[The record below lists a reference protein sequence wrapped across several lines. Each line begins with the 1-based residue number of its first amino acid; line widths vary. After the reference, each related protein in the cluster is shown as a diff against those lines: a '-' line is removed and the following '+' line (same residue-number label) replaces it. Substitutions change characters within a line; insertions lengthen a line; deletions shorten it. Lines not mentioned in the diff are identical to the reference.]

1 MECTR
6 IYMCGKDCAA
16 IRLQTFALSAAALIW
31 VCLTMLPAARA
42 ETVLTRKR
50 VGNNSEGVTYVT
62 SGHWKNRVVAIDGN
76 DVLAINLGGPDDS
89 SLESDGSENPNGA
102 LRGPGWKKIF
112 DVLALGKDARVPRGI
127 LFVPGKNE
135 FLFSGF
141 STTNL
146 FHTDEFGN
154 PLAPIVLSGL
164 ANPTDFALYEGLT
177 WIPGDAPKHPN
188 TIAALMIRA
197 SDFVAHVIYIRLDG
211 TVEAEV
217 LPQPGTPV
225 QAYICGI
232 AYQPQ
237 RPGTLLLSECGSGN
251 YAIDEDGNFLN
262 GGSIL
267 PAPAGSG
274 DIESIIVDRFS
285 RIFLGAYDGHL
296 YAYDTNYN
304 RLPTSQDRSYVI
316 GLGIPASGI
325 TWNSDMERFLFLNFN
340 NNTIEAV
347 PFSLGSKHTLF
358 NLDPVRADFPVSI
371 SYLGGGQ
378 LAIANRTFPRGIQ
391 VVNLPD
397 GSEVERLIFL
407 PPTYPAGR
415 AFAPVGAGAFGPDQF
430 IVRTVDDVSVLHI
443 VSRTGTP
450 DSSILPNATLPA
462 RFPDLPLNSPAV
474 GGTAQVFDAGG
485 GPRIFTGGSI
495 FDISGNLIHSIDESA
510 LGVTVGLGQG
520 TWITGNTFAGID
532 SGTST
537 VIIFSVP

>member
-1 MECTR
+1 MGSA
-6 IYMCGKDCAA
+6 CG
-16 IRLQTFALSAAALIW
+16 FLSSL
-31 VCLTMLPAARA
+31 
-42 ETVLTRKR
+42 
-50 VGNNSEGVTYVT
+50 
-62 SGHWKNRVVAIDGN
+62 
-76 DVLAINLGGPDDS
+76 S
-89 SLESDGSENPNGA
+89 SLES
-102 LRGPGWKKIF
+102 R
-112 DVLALGKDARVPRGI
+112 
-127 LFVPGKNE
+127 
-135 FLFSGF
+135 
-141 STTNL
+141 
-146 FHTDEFGN
+146 
-154 PLAPIVLSGL
+154 LAPR
-164 ANPTDFALYEGLT
+164 AA
-177 WIPGDAPKHPN
+177 KHPN

-237 RPGTLLLSECGSGN
+237 RPGTLLLSECSAGN

-262 GGSIL
+262 GGPIL
-267 PAPAGSG
+267 PAPVGSG
-274 DIESIIVDRFS
+274 DIESIIVDRFG
-285 RIFLGAYDGHL
+285 RVFLGTYDGHL
-296 YAYDTNYN
+296 YAYDSSYN

-316 GLGIPASGI
+316 GLGVSATSV
-325 TWNSDMERFLFLNFN
+325 TWDSDTQRFLFLDFN
-340 NNTIEAV
+340 NAIDAV
-347 PFSLGSKHTLF
+347 PLSLHSQQTLF
-358 NLDPVRADFPVSI
+358 GVDPARASDPISI
-371 SYLGGGQ
+371 SYLGAGQ
-378 LAIANRTFPRGIQ
+378 LGIGNRSFPRGIQ

-407 PPTYPAGR
+407 PPIYPVGR
-415 AFAPVGAGAFGPDQF
+415 AFQPVSAGAFGPDQF
-430 IVRTVDDVSVLHI
+430 IVRTVDDVSILHI

-450 DSSILPNATLPA
+450 DSSILSNATLPA

-474 GGTAQVFDAGG
+474 GRTVQVFDAGG

-510 LGVTVGLGQG
+510 LGVTAGLLQG